1 MQDATIVPYLSNLPH
16 KESSNI
22 IILTDYSTNKDR
34 QIDSDINTQNTE
46 ILKVNNYTD
55 DQILSSNSQLLDK
68 TTYYNPEIIKE
79 ISSDST
85 NLIKDLSTTD
95 INSEI
100 IDEGPSNHNNEMTNY
115 KKEQLTYSI
124 SEISEMKSELS
135 SEITE
140 KISDFKQIKSDFE
153 TAEKK
158 IEFNTEITEKILYS
172 DSGNLDKSDYNYNS
186 NSSSFIDLNNNSN
199 NIEKSTDIIT
209 RISSKLSEFENDIT
223 ERQETYLSNNQEF
236 IISPEKCLCGDGQ
249 SYFLLKNN
257 ECVNYCIID
266 QLLDKT
272 CQIDCVFKNNYNS
285 IIRNI
290 KGIIHKENFTD
301 NEEIIIQG
309 NNIICDIITSQME
322 HKYKN
327 ISYIDFGECETKL
340 KQKNNIDYLLIIKFD
355 SKLNTNWPINVQ
367 YKVYDPTTKRELD
380 LSICSDNKINIEIPM
395 NLEGNS
401 LDLYQSFSSLGYDIL
416 NINDPFYNDIC
427 TTFTSKDHTDI
438 ILSDRRRA
446 YYNENIILC
455 ENGCE
460 YLSYDSN
467 NSLVRCKCFVKR
479 NIDDEIKKISFEKE
493 NLSYFFDIKTLAN
506 FDIIKCYSLI
516 FSKKG
521 LIKNYGA
528 YILQLIIF
536 LYIMIMIMII
546 FYINYKNNIINL
558 IVKAYPKYKYKNSSP
573 SSPLKKYKSKTT
585 IKMKKNFIFS
595 PKKRL
600 KQSLKKN
607 LKINES
613 KISNKNEYSTN
624 KFITLNNYKNSKF
637 NNLNNTIEIFRK
649 NKTITYKLNN
659 EEINS
664 MEYNDAILIDK
675 RTFCQYYF
683 SLLLKNHIILF
694 SFFSKNDYNLIYI
707 KISLFFLSFSLF
719 FTLNVLF
726 FTDKTMHKIYESKG
740 IYNLINQLPKI
751 IYSSLITSIFNLI
764 IKKLALS
771 ESNIIELKNI
781 GRRKKKNEKL
791 LEVISCLKIKF
802 NIFFVIGFVFLC
814 FFWYYISIFCCVY
827 INTQITLIKDTFL
840 SFGFSLLYPFLFYL
854 VPGLFRI
861 PSLKSKNSPFMYYF
875 SKIIAKL

>member
-1 MQDATIVPYLSNLPH
+1 MQDATIVPYLSNLTK

-186 NSSSFIDLNNNSN
+186 NSNSFIDLNNNSN

-355 SKLNTNWPINVQ
+355 SKLN
-367 YKVYDPTTKRELD
+367 
-380 LSICSDNKINIEIPM
+380 KI
-395 NLEGNS
+395 G
-401 LDLYQSFSSLGYDIL
+401 Q
-416 NINDPFYNDIC
+416 
-427 TTFTSKDHTDI
+427 
-438 ILSDRRRA
+438 
-446 YYNENIILC
+446 
-455 ENGCE
+455 
-460 YLSYDSN
+460 
-467 NSLVRCKCFVKR
+467 
-479 NIDDEIKKISFEKE
+479 
-493 NLSYFFDIKTLAN
+493 
-506 FDIIKCYSLI
+506 
-516 FSKKG
+516 
-521 LIKNYGA
+521 
-528 YILQLIIF
+528 
-536 LYIMIMIMII
+536 
-546 FYINYKNNIINL
+546 
-558 IVKAYPKYKYKNSSP
+558 
-573 SSPLKKYKSKTT
+573 
-585 IKMKKNFIFS
+585 
-595 PKKRL
+595 
-600 KQSLKKN
+600 
-607 LKINES
+607 
-613 KISNKNEYSTN
+613 
-624 KFITLNNYKNSKF
+624 
-637 NNLNNTIEIFRK
+637 
-649 NKTITYKLNN
+649 
-659 EEINS
+659 
-664 MEYNDAILIDK
+664 
-675 RTFCQYYF
+675 
-683 SLLLKNHIILF
+683 
-694 SFFSKNDYNLIYI
+694 
-707 KISLFFLSFSLF
+707 
-719 FTLNVLF
+719 
-726 FTDKTMHKIYESKG
+726 
-740 IYNLINQLPKI
+740 
-751 IYSSLITSIFNLI
+751 
-764 IKKLALS
+764 
-771 ESNIIELKNI
+771 
-781 GRRKKKNEKL
+781 
-791 LEVISCLKIKF
+791 
-802 NIFFVIGFVFLC
+802 
-814 FFWYYISIFCCVY
+814 
-827 INTQITLIKDTFL
+827 
-840 SFGFSLLYPFLFYL
+840 
-854 VPGLFRI
+854 
-861 PSLKSKNSPFMYYF
+861 
-875 SKIIAKL
+875 